1 MILPQGFFASL
12 LFKSCKIYRAIIV
25 FFCNLLLKIVK
36 VFAIIKKDNLTK
48 EGTDMEIR
56 YELSKNLKEK
66 PTDETKLGFGH
77 VFTDHMFIMD
87 YDTGMGWHD
96 ARIVP
101 YGNIELSPA
110 AMCLH
115 YGQEIFEGL
124 KAYRTADGKIQ
135 LFRPDENFKR
145 MNVSAERMVIPQIDE
160 EFCLKALMELLKI
173 EKDWVPHTDGTSLY
187 IRPFII
193 SCDPYVGVRPADHY
207 MFIIILSPSG
217 AYYSTGLNPVKI
229 YVEQKYVRAVRGGTG
244 FAKTAANYAISL
256 AGQDEAHK
264 QDYEQVL
271 WLDGVEQKYVEEV
284 GSMNIFFVI
293 DGEVITPLLTGSVL
307 PGITR
312 KSAIE
317 ICKKKGYKVSERR
330 ISIQEIADAYDNG
343 KLQEVFGT
351 GTAAV
356 ISPVGHLKWGDKIM
370 TINDNKIGE
379 ISQMLYDTLTG
390 IQYGKLPDE
399 FGWIYKLED

>member
-1 MILPQGFFASL
+1 ME
-12 LFKSCKIYRAIIV
+12 
-25 FFCNLLLKIVK
+25 
-36 VFAIIKKDNLTK
+36 IKLELTK
-48 EGTDMEIR
+48 
-56 YELSKNLKEK
+56 NPKEK
-66 PTDETKLGFGH
+66 PQDETKLGFGH
-77 VFTDHMFIMD
+77 IFTDHMFVMN

-101 YGNIELSPA
+101 YGEISLSPA

-124 KAYRTADGKIQ
+124 KAYRTTDGTVQ

-145 MNVSAERMVIPQIDE
+145 MNVSAERMVIPKIDE
-160 EFCLKALMELLKI
+160 EFMVEAVKKLIEV
-173 EKDWVPHTDGTSLY
+173 EKDWVPHTDGASLY
-187 IRPFII
+187 IRPFIFAT
-193 SCDPYVGVRPADHY
+193 DPYVGVRPADHY
-207 MFIIILSPSG
+207 LFMIILSPSG

-256 AGQDEAHK
+256 KGQDEAHN

-271 WLDGVEQKYVEEV
+271 WLDGVEQKYIEEV

-293 DGEVITPLLTGSVL
+293 DGEVITPQLTGSVL

-312 KSAIE
+312 KSALE

-330 ISIQEIADAYDNG
+330 ISIEEVAKAYDEG
-343 KLQEVFGT
+343 KLNEVFGT

-356 ISPVGHLKWGDKIM
+356 ISPVGHLKWGDKVM
-370 TINDNKIGE
+370 TINNNEIGP

-390 IQYGKLPDE
+390 IQWGKIEDE
-399 FGWIYKLED
+399 FGWTVKI

>member
-1 MILPQGFFASL
+1 
-12 LFKSCKIYRAIIV
+12 
-25 FFCNLLLKIVK
+25 
-36 VFAIIKKDNLTK
+36 
-48 EGTDMEIR
+48 MEIK
-56 YELSKNLKEK
+56 YELAKTLKEK
-66 PTDETKLGFGH
+66 PADESKLGFGH
-77 VFTDHMFIMD
+77 IFTDHMFIMN
-87 YDTGMGWHD
+87 YDIGEGWHD

-101 YGNIELSPA
+101 YGDISLSPA

-124 KAYRTADGKIQ
+124 KAYRTAEGKIQ

-145 MNVSAERMVIPQIDE
+145 MNVSNERMVIPKINEPDAME
-160 EFCLKALMELLKI
+160 ALMALLNV
-173 EKDWVPHTDGTSLY
+173 EKDWVPYSEGASLY

-193 SCDPYVGVRPADHY
+193 ATDPYVGVRPADHY
-207 MFIIILSPSG
+207 MFMIILSPSG

-229 YVEQKYVRAVRGGTG
+229 YVESNYVRAVRGGTG

-271 WLDGVEQKYVEEV
+271 WLDGVERKYVEEV

-293 DGEVITPLLTGSVL
+293 DGEIITPALTGSVL
-307 PGITR
+307 SGITR

-317 ICKKKGYKVSERR
+317 ICRSKGYTVTERK
-330 ISIQEIADAYDNG
+330 ITIQEVAEAYDAG
-343 KLQEVFGT
+343 KLDEVFGT

-356 ISPVGHLKWGDKIM
+356 ISPVGHLKWEDKIM
-370 TINDNKIGE
+370 EINDNKIGQ
-379 ISQMLYDTLTG
+379 ISQMLYDTMTG
-390 IQYGKLPDE
+390 IQWGKIPDE
-399 FGWIYKLED
+399 FGWTVEVK

>member
-1 MILPQGFFASL
+1 MLE
-12 LFKSCKIYRAIIV
+12 
-25 FFCNLLLKIVK
+25 
-36 VFAIIKKDNLTK
+36 IK
-48 EGTDMEIR
+48 
-56 YELSKNLKEK
+56 YELAKNLKEK
-66 PTDETKLGFGH
+66 PKDETKLGFGH
-77 VFTDHMFIMD
+77 IFTDHMFVMN
-87 YDTGMGWHD
+87 YDTGKGWNN

-101 YGNIELSPA
+101 FGDVSLSPA

-124 KAYRTADGKIQ
+124 KAYRTADGSVQ

-145 MNVSAERMVIPQIDE
+145 MNMSAERMVIPKIDE
-160 EFCLKALMELLKI
+160 EFCLYALKELLKI
-173 EKDWVPHTDGTSLY
+173 EEDWVPSTEGAALY
-187 IRPFII
+187 IRPFIFAI
-193 SCDPYVGVRPADHY
+193 DPYVGVRPADHY
-207 MFIIILSPSG
+207 LFMIILSPSG

-229 YVEQKYVRAVRGGTG
+229 YVESRYVRAVRGGTG

-293 DGEVITPLLTGSVL
+293 DGKVITPALTGSVL

-317 ICKKKGYKVSERR
+317 VCRSRGYEVEERR
-330 ISIQEIADAYDNG
+330 ISIEEIAKAYDDG
-343 KLQEVFGT
+343 KLDEVFGT

-356 ISPVGHLKWGDKIM
+356 ISPVGHLKWNDKIM
-370 TINDNKIGE
+370 TINDNKIGKV
-379 ISQMLYDTLTG
+379 SQMLYDTMTG
-390 IQYGKLPDE
+390 IQWGKIPDE
-399 FGWIYKLED
+399 FGWIFPLKD

>member
-1 MILPQGFFASL
+1 MSDIR
-12 LFKSCKIYRAIIV
+12 IE
-25 FFCNLLLKIVK
+25 
-36 VFAIIKKDNLTK
+36 LTK
-48 EGTDMEIR
+48 TP
-56 YELSKNLKEK
+56 KAK

-77 VFTDHMFIMD
+77 IFTDHMFAMN
-87 YDTGMGWHD
+87 YDTGEGWHD

-101 YGNIELSPA
+101 FDDVKLSPA

-124 KAYRTADGKIQ
+124 KAYRTADGTVQ
-135 LFRPDENFKR
+135 LFRPDENYKR
-145 MNVSAERMVIPQIDE
+145 MNNSADRMVIPKIDE
-160 EFCLKALMELLKI
+160 EFMIEATKKLVEI
-173 EKDWVPHTDGTSLY
+173 EKDWVPHTDGASLY
-187 IRPFII
+187 IRPFIFAT
-193 SCDPYVGVRPADHY
+193 DPYVGVRPADHY
-207 MFIIILSPSG
+207 LFLIILSPSG

-256 AGQDEAHK
+256 KGQDEAHE

-271 WLDGVEQKYVEEV
+271 WLDGVEQKYIEEV

-293 DGEVITPLLTGSVL
+293 DGEVITPELTGSVL

-312 KSAIE
+312 KSALE
-317 ICKKKGYKVSERR
+317 VCKSKGIKATERR
-330 ISIQEIADAYDNG
+330 ITIEEVAKAYDEG
-343 KLQEVFGT
+343 KLDEVFGT

-370 TINDNKIGE
+370 TINNNEIGP
-379 ISQMLYDTLTG
+379 ISQMLYDTMTG
-390 IQYGKLPDE
+390 IQWGKIPDE
-399 FGWIYKLED
+399 FGWTVKID

>member
-1 MILPQGFFASL
+1 MDI
-12 LFKSCKIYRAIIV
+12 KI
-25 FFCNLLLKIVK
+25 
-36 VFAIIKKDNLTK
+36 
-48 EGTDMEIR
+48 
-56 YELSKNLKEK
+56 ELAKTLKEK
-66 PTDETKLGFGH
+66 PADETKLGFGH
-77 VFTDHMFIMD
+77 IFTDHMFIMN
-87 YDTGMGWHD
+87 YDTGEGWHD

-101 YGNIELSPA
+101 YQNLSLSPA
-110 AMCLH
+110 SMCLH

-124 KAYRTADGKIQ
+124 KAYRTAEGKIQ

-145 MNVSAERMVIPQIDE
+145 MNVSNERMVIPKINEKD
-160 EFCLKALMELLKI
+160 ALEALTKLLEI
-173 EKDWVPHTDGTSLY
+173 EKDWVPHTEGAALY

-193 SCDPYVGVRPADHY
+193 AVDPYVGVRPADHY
-207 MFIIILSPSG
+207 LFMIILSPSG

-229 YVEQKYVRAVRGGTG
+229 YVETKYVRAVRGGTG

-271 WLDGVEQKYVEEV
+271 WLDGVERKYIEEV

-293 DGEVITPLLTGSVL
+293 YGEVITPELTGSVL

-317 ICKKKGYKVSERR
+317 VCRSKGYKVTERR
-330 ISIQEIADAYDNG
+330 ITIQEVADAYDAG
-343 KLQEVFGT
+343 KLDEVFGT

-356 ISPVGHLKWGDKIM
+356 ISPVGHLKWDDKIM
-370 TINDNKIGE
+370 EINDNKIGKV
-379 ISQMLYDTLTG
+379 SQMLYDTMTG
-390 IQYGKLPDE
+390 IQWGKIPDT
-399 FGWIYKLED
+399 FGWTYEIK

>member
-1 MILPQGFFASL
+1 M
-12 LFKSCKIYRAIIV
+12 
-25 FFCNLLLKIVK
+25 KIVK

>member
-1 MILPQGFFASL
+1 
-12 LFKSCKIYRAIIV
+12 
-25 FFCNLLLKIVK
+25 
-36 VFAIIKKDNLTK
+36 
-48 EGTDMEIR
+48 MEIR
-56 YELSKNLKEK
+56 IEKTKTPKAK

-77 VFTDHMFIMD
+77 IFTDHMFVMN
-87 YDTGMGWHD
+87 YDAGEGWHD

-101 YGNIELSPA
+101 YGEISLMPA

-124 KAYRTADGKIQ
+124 KAYRTADGSIQ
-135 LFRPDENFKR
+135 MFRPQENFKR
-145 MNVSAERMVIPQIDE
+145 MNTSAERMVIPQIDE
-160 EFCLKALMELLKI
+160 AFVLKALKQLLEI
-173 EKDWVPHTDGTSLY
+173 EKDWVPHTDGASLY

-193 SCDPYVGVRPADHY
+193 ATDPFVGVKPADHY
-207 MFIIILSPSG
+207 LFMIILSPSG

-229 YVEQKYVRAVRGGTG
+229 YVEEKYVRAVRGGTG

-256 AGQDEAHK
+256 KGQDEAHK

-271 WLDGVEQKYVEEV
+271 WLDGVEQKYIEEV

-293 DGEVITPLLTGSVL
+293 DGEVVTPLLQGSVL

-312 KSAIE
+312 KSALE
-317 ICKKKGYKVSERR
+317 LCKKWGMKVSERR
-330 ISIQEIADAYDNG
+330 ITIQEVADAYDAG
-343 KLQEVFGT
+343 KLDEVFGT

-370 TINDNKIGE
+370 EINDNKIGP
-379 ISQMLYDTLTG
+379 ISKKLYDTMTG
-390 IQYGKLPDE
+390 MQYGKLPDDM
-399 FGWIYKLED
+399 GWIEKL

>member
-1 MILPQGFFASL
+1 ME
-12 LFKSCKIYRAIIV
+12 
-25 FFCNLLLKIVK
+25 
-36 VFAIIKKDNLTK
+36 IKKQLTTAPK
-48 EGTDMEIR
+48 T
-56 YELSKNLKEK
+56 K
-66 PTDETKLGFGH
+66 PADESKLGFGKI
-77 VFTDHMFIMD
+77 FTDHMFLMN
-87 YDTGMGWHD
+87 YDEGQGWHD

-101 YGNIELSPA
+101 YGTIELSPA

-124 KAYRTADGKIQ
+124 KAYRTADGSVQ

-145 MNVSAERMVIPQIDE
+145 MNMSAERMVIPQLNE
-160 EFCLKALMELLKI
+160 EDCLQALKELVKL
-173 EKDWVPHTDGTSLY
+173 EQDWVPHTDGASLY

-193 SCDPYVGVRPADHY
+193 STDPYVGVRPADHY

-229 YVEQKYVRAVRGGTG
+229 YVEKKYVRAVRGGTG

-256 AGQDEAHK
+256 KGQQEAHD

-312 KSAIE
+312 KSALE
-317 ICKKKGYKVSERR
+317 ICRKRGYKVSERR
-330 ISIQEIADAYDNG
+330 ISIEEIAEAYDNG
-343 KLQEVFGT
+343 KLDEGFGT

-356 ISPVGHLKWGDKIM
+356 ISPVGHLKWGDKVM
-370 TINDNKIGE
+370 TINDNKIGK
-379 ISQMLYDTLTG
+379 ISQMLYDTMTG
-390 IQYGKLPDE
+390 IQWGKLPDE
-399 FGWIYKLED
+399 FGWVVKI

>member
-1 MILPQGFFASL
+1 MDI
-12 LFKSCKIYRAIIV
+12 RME
-25 FFCNLLLKIVK
+25 
-36 VFAIIKKDNLTK
+36 LTK
-48 EGTDMEIR
+48 TP
-56 YELSKNLKEK
+56 KEK
-66 PTDETKLGFGH
+66 PADETKLGFGH
-77 VFTDHMFIMD
+77 IFTDHMFIMN
-87 YDTGMGWHD
+87 YDAGEGWHD

-101 YGNIELSPA
+101 YQNLSLSPA

-115 YGQEIFEGL
+115 YGQEVFEGL
-124 KAYRTADGKIQ
+124 KAYRTAEGKIQ

-145 MNVSAERMVIPQIDE
+145 LNTSNKRMVIPEIPEADALE
-160 EFCLKALMELLKI
+160 ALKTLLNI
-173 EKDWVPHTDGTSLY
+173 EKDWVPHTEGASLY

-193 SCDPYVGVRPADHY
+193 STDPYVGVRPADHY

-229 YVEQKYVRAVRGGTG
+229 YVESRYVRAVRGGTG

-293 DGEVITPLLTGSVL
+293 DGEVITPELTGSVL

-317 ICKKKGYKVSERR
+317 ICRKKGYKVTERR
-330 ISIQEIADAYDNG
+330 ISIQEIADAYDAG
-343 KLQEVFGT
+343 KLDEVFGT

-356 ISPVGHLKWGDKIM
+356 ISPVGHLKWNDKIM
-370 TINDNKIGE
+370 EINDNKIGS
-379 ISQMLYDTLTG
+379 ISQMLYDTMTG
-390 IQYGKLPDE
+390 IQWGKLPDE
-399 FGWIYKLED
+399 FGWIVKLD